1 MLRRLHLTPDLS
13 QRALAKELGISLGSI
28 NYCFRALVEKGWIK
42 MQNFSQSR
50 HKFRYAYLLTPAGI
64 SEKSKLTAR
73 FLNRKLEEYEV
84 LREEIEKLKA
94 EMSEAPRAMIEG
106 TVLV

>member
-1 MLRRLHLTPDLS
+1 MCIRDR
-13 QRALAKELGISLGSI
+13 GSI

-94 EMSEAPRAMIEG
+94 EMSEAPRAMIGG